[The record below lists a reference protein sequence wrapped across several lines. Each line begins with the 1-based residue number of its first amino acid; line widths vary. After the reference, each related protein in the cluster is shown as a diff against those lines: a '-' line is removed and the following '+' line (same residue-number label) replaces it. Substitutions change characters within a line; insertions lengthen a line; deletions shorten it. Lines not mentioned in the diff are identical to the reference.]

1 MKVVPYPKLF
11 LSIFYLEF
19 LEHGKPPF
27 GSVKVWADLNPFEI
41 NLIRFENRIG
51 RTVLPTP
58 PVSAAPTGS
67 PCRTQPLTIGPPSR
81 PGPPI
86 SHVARVA
93 PTPSSYAVARQRAA
107 HARRGRAAVAPT
119 TRRRTAPRRAQGPL
133 SLPLSSALPSRGIH
147 PSEPPSPLLPVKTE
161 PPPAGRRVLTPRAI
175 CLAHPCPSVTPSFP
189 SPRRP
194 HRRFS
199 ATGAPPPC
207 RTLSER
213 RRCLSPL
220 R

>member
-19 LEHGKPPF
+19 LEHGKAPF

-41 NLIRFENRIG
+41 NLIRFENRIE

-58 PVSAAPTGS
+58 PVSAAPTAS

-93 PTPSSYAVARQRAA
+93 PTPSSYAVAQQRAT

-119 TRRRTAPRRAQGPL
+119 TRRCTAPRRAQGPL
-133 SLPLSSALPSRGIH
+133 SLPLSLPLCLHVAST
-147 PSEPPSPLLPVKTE
+147 PPSPPPRCFPLKRSHR
-161 PPPAGRRVLTPRAI
+161 PPAEEFSPRA
-175 CLAHPCPSVTPSFP
+175 PFV
-189 SPRRP
+189 SPI
-194 HRRFS
+194 H
-199 ATGAPPPC
+199 A
-207 RTLSER
+207 
-213 RRCLSPL
+213 
-220 R
+220 